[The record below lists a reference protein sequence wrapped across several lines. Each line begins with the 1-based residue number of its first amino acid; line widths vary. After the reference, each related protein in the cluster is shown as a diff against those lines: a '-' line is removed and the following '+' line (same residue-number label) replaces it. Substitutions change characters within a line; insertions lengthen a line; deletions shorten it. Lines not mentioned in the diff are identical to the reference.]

1 MQMSRDTCYKMYG
14 TSLKI
19 IIKNRL
25 EIRAITVARETWKEL
40 WSGLDFE
47 TSLIYFSWKQ
57 LWFHYIIIQIKNRM
71 MQYFLA
77 SEVMNFKLNYD
88 FISWIGEGETNGKK
102 CTINSSATLYFS
114 NNEIGIVTEYI
125 KVFGYS
131 NDRKN
136 VERNKALPAY
146 LST

>member
-1 MQMSRDTCYKMYG
+1 MYG
-14 TSLKI
+14 TNLKI

-25 EIRAITVARETWKEL
+25 EIRAITAARETWKEL

-102 CTINSSATLYFS
+102 MYH
-114 NNEIGIVTEYI
+114 
-125 KVFGYS
+125 
-131 NDRKN
+131 
-136 VERNKALPAY
+136 
-146 LST
+146 